1 MPLKSAVPADSPH
14 YQKVVDIETR
24 RPTVLNLGVGS
35 KRHVTPT
42 QNAQVSQIVWGTEP
56 QQRYKWTPPTAADQH
71 GDDAASGGYMD
82 PEAFNSPQQHQQ
94 QRASSASPSIRRVR
108 KSVADAPSSNSYRVL
123 HTSLQE
129 APAAFRP
136 SLRTNI
142 GPVPELE
149 KTDEEKGPLK
159 RWEFFSMRR

>member
-94 QRASSASPSIRRVR
+94 PVSYTHLRAHETPEHLVCRLLLEKKKQQDINQYNEIMT
-108 KSVADAPSSNSYRVL
+108 KQKI
-123 HTSLQE
+123 TIE
-129 APAAFRP
+129 
-136 SLRTNI
+136 TNI
-142 GPVPELE
+142 NM
-149 KTDEEKGPLK
+149 K
-159 RWEFFSMRR
+159 